1 MRWRIIFCAAR
12 KTPRRN
18 DVAPG
23 FDYRQGMQS
32 YLLVFL
38 GAGLGG
44 CLRHGFN
51 LAAARALG
59 TAFPWGTFLINI
71 TGSLAIGVIGGFLA
85 FRSDASWSQ
94 HARLFLVTGVLGG
107 YTTFSSF
114 SLDAALLFERG
125 ELLSMALYVAGSVA
139 LALIGV
145 FGGLAVVRAL
155 S

>member
-1 MRWRIIFCAAR
+1 MRWRIISCIAR
-12 KTPRRN
+12 KWQRRN
-18 DVAPG
+18 DADAG
-23 FDYRQGMQS
+23 FDYRQGMQA

-38 GAGLGG
+38 GAGVGG
-44 CLRHGFN
+44 CLRHGLN
-51 LAAARALG
+51 MAAGRALG
-59 TAFPWGTFLINI
+59 MAFPWGTFLINI
-71 TGSLAIGVIGGFLA
+71 TGSLVIGLIGGFLA

-125 ELLSMALYVAGSVA
+125 EIFAMAAYVVGSVV
-139 LALIGV
+139 LALVGV